1 MKYEAEKQEMEKT
14 EADMK
19 EASKKLR
26 QFRRSEDSG
35 GGVSYEKPPCKKPSK
50 PQDPPPMQP
59 CEEKNGAVLSFKLPA
74 VFLAV
79 LAALVVSV

>member
-35 GGVSYEKPPCKKPSK
+35 GGVSYEKPPCKKTIEATGSPSH
-50 PQDPPPMQP
+50 
-59 CEEKNGAVLSFKLPA
+59 
-74 VFLAV
+74 
-79 LAALVVSV
+79 AAM